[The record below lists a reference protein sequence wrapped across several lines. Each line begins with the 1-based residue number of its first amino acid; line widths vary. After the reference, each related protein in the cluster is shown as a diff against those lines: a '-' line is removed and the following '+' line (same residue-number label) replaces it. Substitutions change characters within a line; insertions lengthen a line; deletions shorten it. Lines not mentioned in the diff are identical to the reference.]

1 MYFLMCLTWVILT
14 DLSDVKWEIEC
25 TDMEVSAY
33 RYGVK
38 VNRKCGNTES
48 QELMSLEKCTYEG
61 KEGDREIV
69 GEGIISRERYFEDGV
84 SLVLKI
90 L

>member
-1 MYFLMCLTWVILT
+1 M
-14 DLSDVKWEIEC
+14 
-25 TDMEVSAY
+25 Y
-33 RYGVK
+33 RYGSLYIQIWSK
-38 VNRKCGNTES
+38 SEWKCGNTES
-48 QELMSLEKCTYEG
+48 QDLMSLEKCTYEG